1 MSNINGDGEEKEG
14 SGPRRDRVLN
24 RKNITGGARLRREF
38 GVAASVSSKA
48 DGGHWT
54 RTIPLVQSGG
64 LLWSVPPFWGRPKP
78 GIWGTR
84 PERESNAVE
93 DAVSLQMTSN
103 ELFCE
108 LLTPGFSE
116 SYVLLSTRVV
126 I

>member
-1 MSNINGDGEEKEG
+1 MSNINGGDEEKEG
-14 SGPRRDRVLN
+14 PGRQRDRVLN
-24 RKNITGGARLRREF
+24 RKNITGVQLLEGEL
-38 GVAASVSSKA
+38 GVAAPVSSKA
-48 DGGHWT
+48 DGGHRT

-64 LLWSVPPFWGRPKP
+64 VLWSVPPFWGRPKP

-93 DAVSLQMTSN
+93 DEVKLQMTSN

-116 SYVLLSTRVV
+116 SYALLST
-126 I
+126 

>member
-1 MSNINGDGEEKEG
+1 MSNINGGDEEKEG
-14 SGPRRDRVLN
+14 LGRQRDRVLN
-24 RKNITGGARLRREF
+24 RKNITGVRLLEGEL
-38 GVAASVSSKA
+38 GVAAPVSSKA
-48 DGGHWT
+48 DGGHRT

-64 LLWSVPPFWGRPKP
+64 VLWSVPPFGGRPKP

-93 DAVSLQMTSN
+93 DEVKLQMTSN

-116 SYVLLSTRVV
+116 SYALLST
-126 I
+126 

>member
-1 MSNINGDGEEKEG
+1 MSNINGGDEEKEG
-14 SGPRRDRVLN
+14 PGPHRDRVLN
-24 RKNITGGARLRREF
+24 RKNITGAGLLGGI
-38 GVAASVSSKA
+38 GVAAPISSKA
-48 DGGHWT
+48 DGGHRT

-78 GIWGTR
+78 SIWGTR

-93 DAVSLQMTSN
+93 DEVKLQLTSN

-116 SYVLLSTRVV
+116 SYALLST
-126 I
+126 